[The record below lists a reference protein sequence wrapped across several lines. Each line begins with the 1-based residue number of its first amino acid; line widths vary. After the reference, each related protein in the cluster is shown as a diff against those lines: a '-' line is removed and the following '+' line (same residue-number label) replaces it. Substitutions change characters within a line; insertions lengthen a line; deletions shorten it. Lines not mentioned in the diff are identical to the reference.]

1 MLLLEFMISNKKGV
15 GDLWDFDNVRSIWYI
30 LFLMFCVCC

>member
-15 GDLWDFDNVRSIWYI
+15 GDLWDFDNVRRIGYI
-30 LFLMFCVCC
+30 LLLLFFV